1 MYMHQPASSTA
12 KVEKQQQQKRGRKV
26 APAISRP
33 TLSRYGLNK
42 AKTGYVSEND
52 DPTRPKSD
60 YTLPTEDDL
69 VNVE

>member
-1 MYMHQPASSTA
+1 MTCVDFRWAEFILDELIHL
-12 KVEKQQQQKRGRKV
+12 RKFTLPLFCV
-26 APAISRP
+26 HCAI
-33 TLSRYGLNK
+33 K

-60 YTLPTEDDL
+60 YTPPTEDDL